1 MTLEIRRLKPEETHG
16 LRHQVLRP
24 NQPPEACIYPGDDD
38 QTTFHLG
45 AYRQGELICIAS
57 FYLEPHP
64 SVRAQMAYRLRGM
77 ATAPDYRGQGI
88 ASEVSSFA
96 INELRLSGCDK
107 LWCNARTSAVP
118 LYDRA
123 GFTKIGDEFEIDPIG
138 PHFLMVRLI
147 QHSSIDR

>member
-57 FYLEPHP
+57 FWLKKKHMPVFIFKSHKFIFYA
-64 SVRAQMAYRLRGM
+64 RAVSRTRTLDFSRIHRGK
-77 ATAPDYRGQGI
+77 
-88 ASEVSSFA
+88 V
-96 INELRLSGCDK
+96 
-107 LWCNARTSAVP
+107 
-118 LYDRA
+118 
-123 GFTKIGDEFEIDPIG
+123 
-138 PHFLMVRLI
+138 
-147 QHSSIDR
+147 

>member
-1 MTLEIRRLKPEETHG
+1 
-16 LRHQVLRP
+16 
-24 NQPPEACIYPGDDD
+24 
-38 QTTFHLG
+38 
-45 AYRQGELICIAS
+45 
-57 FYLEPHP
+57 
-64 SVRAQMAYRLRGM
+64 
-77 ATAPDYRGQGI
+77 
-88 ASEVSSFA
+88 
-96 INELRLSGCDK
+96 SGCDK